1 MKEDSKKKK
10 KKKLNRSKKERSWGK
25 EVEISENME

>member
-10 KKKLNRSKKERSWGK
+10 KKKLNKSTKERSWGK
-25 EVEISENME
+25 ERISKNME

>member
-10 KKKLNRSKKERSWGK
+10 KKKLKRSKKERSWGK

>member
-1 MKEDSKKKK
+1 MEEDSKKKK
-10 KKKLNRSKKERSWGK
+10 KKSNRSKKERSWGK

>member
-1 MKEDSKKKK
+1 MKEDSKKK

-25 EVEISENME
+25 EVEISENVE